1 MKPFTTIDEQIE
13 ILKSRNLKFL
23 DEASAKKSLTFF
35 GYYEIVNGYKDYL
48 LDPDNKEY
56 FKNDATFEHLFA
68 LYNMDKD
75 LQAAVLDATLD
86 FELMLKAAMS
96 YVIGEEFTSD
106 QNNYLR
112 KENYKTGRIHTRSD
126 GSKYYDID
134 STFIKFNKIL
144 NDNKEPFKHY
154 RNVHENTPTWILF
167 KGATIGNMMHFF
179 KLQRGNIKDKIISI
193 MFGVPIEI
201 IRTDKDNIIKN
212 LFSDLL
218 SLVFSFR
225 NRAAHSGWIYN
236 YKPDVTNIRYN
247 EILHSRMNVNEALYR
262 KGFGNSDL
270 FTLYCGLTFLQNRM
284 VSKKLAESIKLT
296 LDKHITLYK
305 EDKPNLLKC
314 IGYYDYTTDNSLE
327 NIFNKILLIK

>member
-112 KENYKTGRIHTRSD
+112 KENYKTGRIHTRND

-134 STFIKFNKIL
+134 STFI
-144 NDNKEPFKHY
+144 
-154 RNVHENTPTWILF
+154 NV
-167 KGATIGNMMHFF
+167 
-179 KLQRGNIKDKIISI
+179 
-193 MFGVPIEI
+193 
-201 IRTDKDNIIKN
+201 
-212 LFSDLL
+212 
-218 SLVFSFR
+218 
-225 NRAAHSGWIYN
+225 
-236 YKPDVTNIRYN
+236 
-247 EILHSRMNVNEALYR
+247 
-262 KGFGNSDL
+262 
-270 FTLYCGLTFLQNRM
+270 
-284 VSKKLAESIKLT
+284 
-296 LDKHITLYK
+296 
-305 EDKPNLLKC
+305 
-314 IGYYDYTTDNSLE
+314 
-327 NIFNKILLIK
+327 